1 VLTHARLT
9 SCSLTAAGPVS
20 LGPDGTDAPQGINA
34 RTEQKLCTEASLS
47 AQNHMPCAC
56 PHSLWDTVQVLV
68 VGGGT
73 GGVTAAAQLSRATG
87 GPGANSIAI
96 VEPKEQHWYQPMW
109 TMVGGGLGFKKENR
123 WLHFFA
129 FLDKEVRGHVH
140 AD

>member
-1 VLTHARLT
+1 
-9 SCSLTAAGPVS
+9 
-20 LGPDGTDAPQGINA
+20 
-34 RTEQKLCTEASLS
+34 LS

-129 FLDKEVRGHVH
+129 FLDKEVRDVH